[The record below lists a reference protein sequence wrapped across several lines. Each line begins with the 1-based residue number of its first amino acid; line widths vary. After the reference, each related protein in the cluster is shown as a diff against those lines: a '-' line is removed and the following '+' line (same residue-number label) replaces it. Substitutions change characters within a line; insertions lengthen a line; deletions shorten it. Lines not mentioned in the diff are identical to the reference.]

1 MKTCLLSSYL
11 RLLYRLLQIGDK
23 PFLGSLSPWCCRYEI
38 EISTGIWSD
47 SGTSANVYLV
57 LEGELGSSRPY
68 HLKRGSF
75 IPFARG
81 SLTCFTLSIPNN
93 VGPLRRVRV
102 WHDNSGESPSWYLNT
117 IKIYD
122 AFSQEL
128 KTFTCHKW
136 LAVEKA
142 DGLIDRT
149 LAADSTAWK
158 RKNVW
163 ESCRNT
169 VAGKLGDGHLWFSVA
184 TRPPSRRFT
193 RVQRLSCCLSL
204 LLTTM
209 LASAMIYQ
217 FVPGHFQQQRTL
229 RLGPLVLNLR
239 QLIIALE
246 SIAVVFPVHLI
257 IVAIFSHVVTNVG
270 ASGQRQ
276 RRYKVRERFSIHKV
290 TEKYRYRRVRR
301 TTLPYS
307 FVYFAWFLCF
317 ISSAASATFI
327 ILYSLQWGKKTSE
340 EWLISIV
347 MSLFV
352 EIFVT
357 EPIKIIVVA
366 LYLSFFCQSDAD
378 ELAQTPRTI
387 EHFDEVTSADGQK
400 ENENDEKIALPKP
413 LSKKELHR
421 ARIYRMQELRMYK
434 AIQKI
439 VCYFLYLWILMIMC
453 YGDRSQYSYSLKL
466 SLEQTFGEVIEVGL
480 RLLSIIARTIGS
492 ILKFYVIR

>member
-1 MKTCLLSSYL
+1 MCLNQNHQMIKQ
-11 RLLYRLLQIGDK
+11 RLLCCSLQIGDK

-38 EISTGIWSD
+38 EISTGIWFD
-47 SGTSANVYLV
+47 SGTSAKVYLV
-57 LEGELGSSRPY
+57 LEGEMESSRPY
-68 HLKRGSF
+68 HLKSNSF

-81 SLTCFTLSIPNN
+81 SLTCFTLSVSNN

-136 LAVEKA
+136 LAVEKG
-142 DGLIDRT
+142 DGLVDRT
-149 LAADSTAWK
+149 LAADLTAGK
-158 RKNVW
+158 RKNFW

-209 LASAMIYQ
+209 LANAMFYQ
-217 FVPGHFQQQRTL
+217 FVPGHVQQQRTF

-246 SIAVVFPVHLI
+246 SIVVVLPVNLI
-257 IVAIFSHVVTNVG
+257 MVGIFSHVATNFETP
-270 ASGQRQ
+270 GQRQ
-276 RRYKVRERFSIHKV
+276 RGYKVREGFSIHKV
-290 TEKYRYRRVRR
+290 IEKHRYRRSLRI
-301 TTLPYS
+301 TLPYC
-307 FVYFAWFLCF
+307 FVYLAWLLCF

-327 ILYSLQWGKKTSE
+327 ILYSLHWGKETSE
-340 EWLISIV
+340 EWLISIA

-352 EIFVT
+352 EIFVS
-357 EPIKIIVVA
+357 EPVKIVVVA
-366 LYLSFFCQSDAD
+366 LFLSYFCQSDAD
-378 ELAQTPRTI
+378 ELAQTPGTGV
-387 EHFDEVTSADGQK
+387 HLDEVTFADGQK
-400 ENENDEKIALPKP
+400 EDEHDEKIASPKP
-413 LSKKELHR
+413 LSKKELRR
-421 ARIYRMQELRMYK
+421 AKICRMRELRMYK
-434 AIQKI
+434 TIQKI
-439 VCYFLYLWILMIMC
+439 VCYFLYLLILMIIC
-453 YGDRSQYSYSLKL
+453 YGGRSRYSYSLKF
-466 SLEQTFGEVIEVGL
+466 SLEQKFGEVNMHACIFNFSAKCG
-480 RLLSIIARTIGS
+480 
-492 ILKFYVIR
+492 KN

>member
-1 MKTCLLSSYL
+1 M
-11 RLLYRLLQIGDK
+11 
-23 PFLGSLSPWCCRYEI
+23 E
-38 EISTGIWSD
+38 
-47 SGTSANVYLV
+47 
-57 LEGELGSSRPY
+57 SSRSH
-68 HLKRGSF
+68 HLKSDSF

-81 SLTCFTLSIPNN
+81 SLMCFTLSVPSN

-136 LAVEKA
+136 LAVEKG
-142 DGLIDRT
+142 DGLVDRT
-149 LAADSTAWK
+149 LAADLTAGK
-158 RKNVW
+158 RKNFW

-209 LASAMIYQ
+209 LASAMFYQ
-217 FVPGHFQQQRTL
+217 FVPGHVHQQRTF

-246 SIAVVFPVHLI
+246 SIIVVLPINLI
-257 IVAIFSHVVTNVG
+257 IIGIFSHVITKVDTP
-270 ASGQRQ
+270 GQRQ
-276 RRYKVRERFSIHKV
+276 QRCKVRERFSIHKV
-290 TEKYRYRRVRR
+290 TEKHRFRRGLCI
-301 TTLPYS
+301 TLPYC
-307 FVYFAWFLCF
+307 FVYLAWFLCF

-327 ILYSLQWGKKTSE
+327 ILYSLHWSKETSE
-340 EWLISIV
+340 EWLISIA

-352 EIFVT
+352 EIFVS
-357 EPIKIIVVA
+357 EPVKIVVVA
-366 LYLSFFCQSDAD
+366 LFLSFFCQSDVD
-378 ELAQTPRTI
+378 ELAQTPRTVV
-387 EHFDEVTSADGQK
+387 HFDEVTFADSQK
-400 ENENDEKIALPKP
+400 EDENDEKIASPKP
-413 LSKKELHR
+413 LSKKELRR
-421 ARIYRMQELRMYK
+421 ARIYRMRELRMYK

-439 VCYFLYLWILMIMC
+439 VCYFLYLLILMIMC
-453 YGDRSQYSYSLKL
+453 YGGRSQYSYSLKF
-466 SLEQTFGEVIEVGL
+466 SLEQKFGEVNEVCSSLSSFIYCTIESML
-480 RLLSIIARTIGS
+480 AFS
-492 ILKFYVIR
+492 ILRRNVVKIESLSTYSIFVLTTRREMSS

>member
-136 LAVEKA
+136 LAVEKG
-142 DGLIDRT
+142 DGLVDRT
-149 LAADSTAWK
+149 LAADLTAGK
-158 RKNVW
+158 RKNFW

-257 IVAIFSHVVTNVG
+257 IIAIFSHVVTNVG